1 MIARL
6 AGGNDIVSLSAGD
19 YLFREGDQSDALYI
33 VKRGVL
39 RVVSGSIVFET
50 IRARDIV
57 GEMAIVDEG
66 SVRSAS
72 VIADTYAELTRIDIA
87 AFLTLIENAPNFA
100 LIVMRTMARRLRI
113 MNHRYR
119 PASEW
124 RGHPASPASTDGN
137 NR

>member
-6 AGGNDIVSLSAGD
+6 AGGNDTVSLSAGD

-72 VIADTYAELTRIDIA
+72 VIADTYTELTRIDIA
-87 AFLTLIENAPNFA
+87 AFLTLIENAPDFA
-100 LIVMRTMARRLRI
+100 LIVMRTMARRLR
-113 MNHRYR
+113 
-119 PASEW
+119 P
-124 RGHPASPASTDGN
+124 
-137 NR
+137 